1 MPKDFQKIDLSIN
14 NEVQAFLNDRRS
26 NEKGLFTHTSIGRP
40 QGVYNIPESEINI
53 FNDLYHKVVFDDNID
68 IHLTEK
74 VSDLEFSPFKIDID
88 LRYYN
93 TDAVRIYTP
102 DDIDAICKLYILNIE
117 DWLSEPSEEER
128 IFFILEKQTPVFD
141 YTKKGKKKEN
151 DEGLFRIKDG
161 IHIIAPFLVTVPHL
175 QHNIRECVY
184 KTVGPI
190 FDKYKFD
197 NPYSDIF
204 DRAVI
209 DSNNWQMY
217 GSRKPHMQAY
227 SVTRIIKVWS
237 DRIEEIPLNKYTNRE
252 LISILSM
259 RSKDDGEGS
268 LIRPEKEELVYKMN
282 QDYLE
287 AKGTKRYISG
297 KKRNKNKAKLSK
309 EELILVY
316 KYIDCLSAER
326 AKSYPT
332 WIEVGWCLHNLHN
345 RNNKL
350 LLKWIEFSKKA
361 ADYADDADD
370 SCTEYWENMC
380 NDGLGIAS
388 LKLWAKQ
395 DNPEQYSKIVQED
408 IYTHIIEACKTKK
421 GSSYDVAKVMHAMYK
436 DYYVCISVK
445 DTLWYYY
452 DQNKNCWRTDDR
464 GIMLK
469 SKISTEVYLE
479 FKKIAEYKIKSS
491 VEAGDDANEMYMKIL
506 NVMARLKETSF
517 KSNLMTECSE
527 LFYDRE
533 KTFLEKL
540 DSNNNLIGFRNGV
553 YDLLKDEL
561 RKGRPE
567 DYVSLSTNINYI
579 EYAPASNEVKDIYN
593 MLETIFVIK
602 EVREY
607 VMKRLSSFLSG
618 STKDEAFDIFSGGGG
633 NGKSKIMELLENAI
647 GEYAVK
653 LPISLLTAKR
663 AASNAATP
671 ELAATKGK
679 RIATLQ
685 EPDSDTKLNVGL
697 MKELTGG
704 DKIQAR
710 ALYREPFEFKPQ
722 FKLVLCCNDK
732 PQLPPNDEGTWRRVR
747 NTEFITSYRH
757 KPDESRV
764 LQFKIDESLSEKFDN
779 WTEPFMSILIH
790 YHKLY
795 KKYGLMIP
803 DEINEYTQEY
813 RATGNHFRDFVNE
826 QFEEIQD
833 DSGSVRLLQAYDAY
847 RQWYSDNHADKN
859 WKKRKEFQAFMDEKY
874 KTKNIRGAKEKCYI
888 GIKLCNKGT
897 DDHSYIDNEDCV
909 IDELD
914 A

>member
-1 MPKDFQKIDLSIN
+1 MPKKKTDLSLN
-14 NEVQAFLNDRRS
+14 NELQAFLNDRRS
-26 NEKGLFTHTSIGRP
+26 NDKGVFTHTSIGRP
-40 QGVYNIPESEINI
+40 QGVYNIPD
-53 FNDLYHKVVFDDNID
+53 FDLDVFHELYNKVVFKDKID
-68 IHLTEK
+68 VHLTEK

-88 LRYYN
+88 LRYFN
-93 TDAVRIYTP
+93 KNDVRIYNST
-102 DDIDAICKLYILNIE
+102 DIDKICQLYIKFIE
-117 DWLSEPSEEER
+117 EWLSEPEDDER
-128 IFFILEKQTPVFD
+128 LFFILEKNNPVFD
-141 YTKKGKKKEN
+141 YTKKGEKKTN
-151 DEGLFRIKDG
+151 DKGLFRIKDG
-161 IHIIAPFLVTVPHL
+161 VHIIAPNLITVPHL
-175 QHNIRECVY
+175 QHIIRENVY
-184 KTVGPI
+184 KNVYSI
-190 FDKYKFD
+190 LEKYNFD

-209 DSNNWQMY
+209 DTNNWQMY

-227 SVTRIIKVWS
+227 RLTRIVRVWQ
-237 DRIEEIPLNKYTNRE
+237 DKIEEVPISNYTDKD
-252 LISILSM
+252 LIEILCI
-259 RSKDDGEGS
+259 RNKDDGEGS

-282 QDYLE
+282 ADYLE
-287 AKGTKRYISG
+287 SKGKKRYISG
-297 KKRNKNKAKLSK
+297 KKRKNNSTRLSK
-309 EELILVY
+309 DTLELVY

-326 AKSYPT
+326 AKYYKS

-345 RNNKL
+345 KNDKL

-361 ADYADDADD
+361 PDYADDAED
-370 SCTEYWENMC
+370 SCKEYWEGMC
-380 NDGLGIAS
+380 NDGLQLPS

-395 DNPEQYSKIVQED
+395 DSPDKYSLIVQED
-408 IYTHIIEACKTKK
+408 IYTHIMEACKTKK

-436 DYYVCISVK
+436 DFYVCISIK

-452 DQNKNCWRTDDR
+452 DQDKNCWRTDDR

-469 SKISTEVYLE
+469 SKISTEVYQE
-479 FKKIAEYKIKSS
+479 FKKIAEQKMKSS
-491 VEAGDDANEMYMKIL
+491 KEAGDDANEHYMKIL
-506 NVMARLKETSF
+506 NVMSRLKETSF

-533 KTFLEKL
+533 KIFLDKL
-540 DSNNNLIGFRNGV
+540 DSNNNLIGFKNGV

-579 EYAPASNEVKDIYN
+579 EYDTDSEEIKDIYKI
-593 MLETIFVIK
+593 LESIFVIK

-618 STKDEAFDIFSGGGG
+618 STKDEAFDVFSGGGG
-633 NGKSKIMELLENAI
+633 NGKSKIMELLENSI

-685 EPDSDTKLNVGL
+685 EPDSETKLNVGL

-722 FKLVLCCNDK
+722 FKMVLCCNDK
-732 PQLPPNDEGTWRRVR
+732 PELPQNDEGTWRRVR
-747 NTEFITSYRH
+747 NTEFICAFRH
-757 KPDESRV
+757 KPEESKV
-764 LQFKIDESLSEKFDN
+764 LQFKIDESLSEKFEKWN
-779 WTEPFMSILIH
+779 EPFMSMLIN

-795 KKYGLMIP
+795 KKLGLSVP

-813 RATGNHFRDFVNE
+813 RATGNEFRDFINE
-826 QFEEIQD
+826 AFEEVQD
-833 DSGSVRLLQAYDAY
+833 DSYVRPQDAWDKY
-847 RQWYSDNHADKN
+847 SEWYLDNHADN
-859 WKKRKEFQAFMDEKY
+859 RGKKSKKELKGFMNDKF
-874 KTKNIRGAKEKCYI
+874 KTKFIAEDNVKCYI
-888 GIKLCNKGT
+888 GIKLCNRET
-897 DDHSYIDNEDCV
+897 ID
-909 IDELD
+909 LF
-914 A
+914 